1 MSARDTLLTGVLR
14 PFMVRAGGEF
24 TAAAAA
30 SRAIEAGYRLH
41 QKVNADDLTDIAVG
55 AIGRDKNG
63 VLWESTRYNEY
74 LNVWVPLEPRNTLDL
89 NITQIM
95 FPLEIVWEPDQK
107 EL

>member
-41 QKVNADDLTDIAVG
+41 QTVTEDDLNDLPAGAV
-55 AIGRDKNG
+55 GRDKNG

-74 LNVWVPLEPRNTLDL
+74 LNIWVPLEPRNTLDL
-89 NITQIM
+89 NITQVM